1 MADEVV
7 LIVEDNEKNLR
18 LARDVLQ
25 FHGFQTLE
33 ATTATAG
40 IELAAQH
47 HPSVVLMD
55 IQLPDMDGAS
65 ALAALRANPATA
77 GLSVVAM
84 TAFAMR
90 EDRERLLGA
99 GFDGYM
105 SKPIDVKE
113 FARDVRR
120 YCTNGNGRT

>member
-1 MADEVV
+1 MAADVV

-25 FHGFQTLE
+25 FHGFHTLE
-33 ATTATAG
+33 ARTAAAG
-40 IELAAQH
+40 IALAAES
-47 HPSVVLMD
+47 HPDVVLMD

-65 ALAALRANPATA
+65 ALAALRSDPGTA
-77 GLSVVAM
+77 GLAVVAM

-90 EDRERLLGA
+90 EDRERLLNA

-113 FARDVRR
+113 FPKEVRR
-120 YCTNGNGRT
+120 YCHKSQEA